1 MHLLQ
6 TPSIWFLCGSQHL
19 YGPGPLRTV
28 AQNAGVVAKALD
40 ASAQVPLPVVFKGL
54 LTTPEEIRAT
64 LLAANGDADCAGVI
78 LWMHTFSP
86 SRMWI
91 GGLAA
96 LQKPILHLH
105 TQFNREVPWDRIDM
119 DFMNLN
125 QAAHGDREA
134 GFMHTRLRLRRKV
147 VVGHWS
153 DPEVQARVG
162 AWARV
167 TRAWHD
173 LQGAKVARFGD
184 NMRQVAVTEG
194 DKVSAEIAF
203 GFAVNGYGVG
213 DLAAAV
219 RDVGDKAIDALV
231 AEYESEYTLAAP
243 LKKSGAK
250 RASLR
255 EGARIEL
262 GLRSVPGRRRLQ
274 GVHDDLRGSARPR
287 AAARARRA
295 AADGRRLRVR
305 RRRRLEDVGA
315 AAGDEGDGRRP
326 RRRHVVHGGLHLPSC
341 SRRSTRCSART
352 CWRSARRSPPARRR
366 SRCTPLGIGGKADP
380 VRLVFDAPAGPRHQR
395 VAGRSRQPL
404 PPDRQRS
411 GPR

>member
-28 AQNAGVVAKALD
+28 AQNAEAVAKALD

-91 GGLAA
+91 GGLRA

-105 TQFNREVPWDRIDM
+105 TQFNREAPWDRIDM

-153 DPEVQARVG
+153 DR
-162 AWARV
+162 R
-167 TRAWHD
+167 
-173 LQGAKVARFGD
+173 
-184 NMRQVAVTEG
+184 
-194 DKVSAEIAF
+194 SA
-203 GFAVNGYGVG
+203 G
-213 DLAAAV
+213 
-219 RDVGDKAIDALV
+219 
-231 AEYESEYTLAAP
+231 
-243 LKKSGAK
+243 
-250 RASLR
+250 RAS
-255 EGARIEL
+255 A
-262 GLRSVPGRRRLQ
+262 PGR
-274 GVHDDLRGSARPR
+274 G
-287 AAARARRA
+287 
-295 AADGRRLRVR
+295 
-305 RRRRLEDVGA
+305 
-315 AAGDEGDGRRP
+315 
-326 RRRHVVHGGLHLPSC
+326 
-341 SRRSTRCSART
+341 
-352 CWRSARRSPPARRR
+352 
-366 SRCTPLGIGGKADP
+366 
-380 VRLVFDAPAGPRHQR
+380 
-395 VAGRSRQPL
+395 
-404 PPDRQRS
+404 
-411 GPR
+411 